1 MELEWYHKKLQR
13 RIGKGSLPKFAEAYN
28 DVENIKKLTQS
39 HTSKIYKDIQKH
51 DLLNKQQH
59 LSSGGRKRRRTKR
72 RKTKRRGRRGTK
84 RRGTKRRGT
93 KRRGKSRRK
102 SKKHRRT
109 RHRKR

>member
-72 RKTKRRGRRGTK
+72 R
-84 RRGTKRRGT
+84 GTKRRGT

-102 SKKHRRT
+102 SKKRRRT
-109 RHRKR
+109 RHR

>member
-72 RKTKRRGRRGTK
+72 RGTK

>member
-72 RKTKRRGRRGTK
+72 RGTK

-102 SKKHRRT
+102 SKKRRRT
-109 RHRKR
+109 RHR

>member
-72 RKTKRRGRRGTK
+72 R
-84 RRGTKRRGT
+84 GTKRRGT